1 MSPSQ
6 PPSQGSDL
14 LHWRASSGQPASFYR
29 GTYMI
34 NSVEDDWGGREE
46 VPAPGSS
53 GGDAIFGAYP
63 DAGRVISTQVHRY
76 FKGSI

>member
-1 MSPSQ
+1 
-6 PPSQGSDL
+6 
-14 LHWRASSGQPASFYR
+14 
-29 GTYMI
+29 MI